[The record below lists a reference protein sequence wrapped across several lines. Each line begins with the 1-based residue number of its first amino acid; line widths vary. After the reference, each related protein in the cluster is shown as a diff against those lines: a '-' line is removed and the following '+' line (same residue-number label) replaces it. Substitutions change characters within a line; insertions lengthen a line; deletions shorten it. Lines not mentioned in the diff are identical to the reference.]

1 MNVDKGTTPEMY
13 RISNKDVV
21 YQISKA
27 EYYADIKDPYAYKL
41 SVMPSDEL
49 FSKYNPGPK
58 NPDGTPNFE
67 CHCVGHL
74 VASPCGYAFR
84 DLLTCQN
91 KQSKIEFEEGACQN
105 EFLQFM
111 SCVMKTGCFGSN
123 DSK

>member
-1 MNVDKGTTPEMY
+1 MDFKKSQDSEMY
-13 RISNKDVV
+13 RVSDKDLV

-27 EYYADIKDPYAYKL
+27 EYYSDIQDPYAHKL

-91 KQSKIEFEEGACQN
+91 KQSKIEFEEGACSS
-105 EFLQFM
+105 QFVNFM
-111 SCVMKTGCFGSN
+111 NCVMKTECFKSN
-123 DSK
+123 NE